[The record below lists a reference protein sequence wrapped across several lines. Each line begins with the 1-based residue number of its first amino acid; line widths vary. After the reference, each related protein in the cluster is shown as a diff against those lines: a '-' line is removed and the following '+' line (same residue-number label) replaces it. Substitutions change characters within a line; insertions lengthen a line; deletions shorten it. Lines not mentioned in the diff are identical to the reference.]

1 MNAQDI
7 IDLLIKLF
15 RANAYVEDNQL
26 FIKSILKYDI
36 HNLLNEIAPLEL
48 YKIYDELE
56 YDPDDKK

>member
-1 MNAQDI
+1 MIAQEI

-26 FIKSILKYDI
+26 FIKTALKYDI
-36 HNLLNEIAPLEL
+36 HNLLKEIAPLEL

-56 YDPDDKK
+56 YNVNE

>member
-26 FIKSILKYDI
+26 FIKSTLKYDI

-56 YDPDDKK
+56 YDPDGQK